1 MLGNTVIAG
10 TPDPPMPS
18 AQIPRRTVS
27 IRAVR
32 RKLLE
37 PQATGNRGSPLYTP
51 LRDQPPAQSLGCQ
64 CPSRGPE
71 VRMAGGPV
79 ASDVS
84 RVQHWVTGQQQQYQE
99 IPAHPSEFLVPYT
112 SVYPIRKPP
121 KRVSGSCTFGGR
133 SSICGD
139 GRSVYGHEE
148 SYDSRAQRP
157 RMLHDGNCPCY
168 DDTLVPVY
176 QEVYPNSGFDR

>member
-1 MLGNTVIAG
+1 
-10 TPDPPMPS
+10 MPS

-37 PQATGNRGSPLYTP
+37 PQAAGNRNSPLFTP
-51 LRDQPPAQSLGCQ
+51 LRDMRPPTREQVCQ
-64 CPSRGPE
+64 CPTRSPE
-71 VRMAGGPV
+71 VRITGDPV

-84 RVQHWVTGQQQQYQE
+84 RVHHWVSGQQQQYE
-99 IPAHPSEFLVPYT
+99 NVNPAPSEFLVQFT
-112 SVYPIRKPP
+112 SVYPIGKPP
-121 KRVSGSCTFGGR
+121 NRSSGSYTFGSE
-133 SSICGD
+133 SSVWGD
-139 GRSVYGHEE
+139 VGSVYGREDYASH
-148 SYDSRAQRP
+148 AQRP

-176 QEVYPNSGFDR
+176 QEVDPNPVSYR

>member
-1 MLGNTVIAG
+1 
-10 TPDPPMPS
+10 MPS

-37 PQATGNRGSPLYTP
+37 PQAAGNRNFPLFTP
-51 LRDQPPAQSLGCQ
+51 LRDLPPTRGQVCQ
-64 CPSRGPE
+64 CPSMGLEARITGDP
-71 VRMAGGPV
+71 A

-84 RVQHWVTGQQQQYQE
+84 RVHHWVSGQQQQYQNVN
-99 IPAHPSEFLVPYT
+99 PVPTRPSEALVQLT
-112 SVYPIRKPP
+112 SIYPIGKPP
-121 KRVSGSCTFGGR
+121 KRASGSYTFGNE
-133 SSICGD
+133 SSIWGD
-139 GRSVYGHEE
+139 VGSEHGREDYASL
-148 SYDSRAQRP
+148 AQRP

-176 QEVYPNSGFDR
+176 QEVDPNSISYR